1 MFFHNSTFEFIIKLT
16 SLEKPSSKYVAS
28 MPRPAANF
36 Q

>member
-16 SLEKPSSKYVAS
+16 SLEKPSSKYFAS
-28 MPRPAANF
+28 KPLPVANF